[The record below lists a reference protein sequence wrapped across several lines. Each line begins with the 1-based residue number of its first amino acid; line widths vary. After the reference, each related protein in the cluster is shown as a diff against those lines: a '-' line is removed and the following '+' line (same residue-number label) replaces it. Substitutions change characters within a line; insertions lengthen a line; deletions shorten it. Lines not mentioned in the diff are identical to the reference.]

1 MDWLGGK
8 IITCFEGPPK
18 LCASSKRIRSLSC
31 CGHAVLEWLCFVAG
45 HLESERRGRNLRI
58 FEWRFKNV

>member
-1 MDWLGGK
+1 VCGLAWGK

-18 LCASSKRIRSLSC
+18 LCAPSKRMRSLSC

-45 HLESERRGRNLRI
+45 H
-58 FEWRFKNV
+58 F